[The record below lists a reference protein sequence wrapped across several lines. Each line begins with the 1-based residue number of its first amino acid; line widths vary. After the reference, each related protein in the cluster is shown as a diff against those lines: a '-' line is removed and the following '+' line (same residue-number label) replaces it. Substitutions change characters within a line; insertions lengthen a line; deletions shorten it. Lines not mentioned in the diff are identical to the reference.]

1 MKTYVFKVVLEPDEE
16 GWHIYYPP
24 WATIGASTWG
34 YTREEAL
41 HYIKEVLEMIIEEF
55 QEEGT
60 PLPAAVADDPA
71 DGIPVTVT
79 VWVKS
84 TLAACALWRPVA

>member
-1 MKTYVFKVVLEPDEE
+1 MKTYTFRVVLERDEE

-24 WATIGASTWG
+24 WVSIGASTWG

-55 QEEGT
+55 EEEGT
-60 PLPAAVADDPA
+60 PLPPMGMAEPV
-71 DGIPVTVT
+71 DGIPVSIT
-79 VWVKS
+79 
-84 TLAACALWRPVA
+84 A